1 MAAIDELRKRLRE
14 VQQRLSDWNHAYA
27 EAYTRLRRERV
38 GRFRRPSA
46 DVEEQ
51 LREEA
56 RRAAG
61 EDLAREL
68 FGFLDQLC
76 DGYLAEKLPH
86 NRAKLRADV
95 GHSPD
100 LLEAVWS
107 YAWQGAELL
116 RSGDDGQRLERALA
130 AVSIDD
136 LRADVEQVDALLAR
150 LWLAAVRAGLDPQ
163 PAFEAVAAVSNPGM
177 GGGGACLAPRL
188 EGFAGS
194 LAFKRE
200 VAPQLERRPA

>member
-1 MAAIDELRKRLRE
+1 MAAIDELRKRLHE
-14 VQQRLSDWNHAYA
+14 LQQRLSDWNRAYA
-27 EAYTRLRRERV
+27 EAYRRLRRERV

-61 EDLAREL
+61 EELPREL
-68 FGFLDQLC
+68 FGLLDDLA

-100 LLEAVWS
+100 LQEAVWS
-107 YAWQGAELL
+107 YAWQGAELMH
-116 RSGDDGQRLERALA
+116 GPDDDQRLLRALA

-150 LWLAAVRAGLDPQ
+150 LWLAAARAGLDPQ
-163 PAFEAVAAVSNPGM
+163 TAFEAVAAVSNPGM
-177 GGGGACLAPRL
+177 GGGGAELAPRL
-188 EGFAGS
+188 RTFATS

-200 VAPQLERRPA
+200 VAPQLGRRPA

>member
-1 MAAIDELRKRLRE
+1 MAAIDDLRKRLQTTQE
-14 VQQRLSDWNHAYA
+14 RLSAWNGAYTQ
-27 EAYTRLRRERV
+27 AYTRLRRERV
-38 GRFRRPSA
+38 GRFRKPSA
-46 DVEEQ
+46 AQEQ
-51 LREEA
+51 ELRDEA

-61 EDLAREL
+61 EELPREL
-68 FGFLDQLC
+68 FGFLDELA

-107 YAWQGAELL
+107 YALQAVDLI
-116 RSGDDGQRLERALA
+116 RDADDESRLQRALA
-130 AVSIDD
+130 MLSIDD

-150 LWLAAVRAGLDPQ
+150 LWLAAARAGLDPRT
-163 PAFEAVAAVSNPGM
+163 AFQQVAAVSNPGM

-188 EGFAGS
+188 RAFPSS
-194 LAFKRE
+194 LAYKRD
-200 VAPQLERRPA
+200 VAPQLDRRSA